1 MKHGWMDG
9 WMREFDITLVQIR
22 PNTQAGT
29 KAMTQVA
36 LVARMKFL
44 SNIAVRGLNPAP
56 EVRSSGRLP
65 LSYGPTPK
73 Q

>member
-1 MKHGWMDG
+1 MDG

-44 SNIAVRGLNPAP
+44 SNMAAPGIEPRTRG
-56 EVRSSGRLP
+56 
-65 LSYGPTPK
+65 
-73 Q
+73 